1 MGRRLILK
9 EWERLALRN
18 GATMLVRV
26 LALQPRHDGWTVGR
40 YHPTVVGK
48 GGIEQPDE
56 EVFGLFSDDGEFGIL
71 SPFQPE
77 GELWLAEPH
86 WPIDDKDCWYRDDY
100 LNDPEGPDGENR
112 KWRPATQMPQ
122 RYARERIAVEA
133 VDVMRVSKV
142 TEAMAMAMG
151 VPIPSHMA
159 FSSGGRREDRNESRC
174 ALREKIGGKLFDS
187 DPFVWVVT
195 VRRAV
200 AS

>member
-1 MGRRLILK
+1 
-9 EWERLALRN
+9 
-18 GATMLVRV
+18 
-26 LALQPRHDGWTVGR
+26 
-40 YHPTVVGK
+40 
-48 GGIEQPDE
+48 
-56 EVFGLFSDDGEFGIL
+56 
-71 SPFQPE
+71 
-77 GELWLAEPH
+77 
-86 WPIDDKDCWYRDDY
+86 
-100 LNDPEGPDGENR
+100 
-112 KWRPATQMPQ
+112 MPQ